1 MPEDVLGNFKQTI
14 GTEIQRFQQLQKDL
28 AKQQNDFEVKV
39 IEEKK
44 LLLRQQISYST
55 HTFLSRNSTIYGCFN
70 SVSVTSLR
78 QAEKCTKLDHA
89 EDKKLASLADSWTFA
104 AWIRWD
110 GRRERKGD
118 K

>member
-14 GTEIQRFQQLQKDL
+14 GAEIQRFQRLQKDL

-39 IEEKK
+39 IEVKK

-55 HTFLSRNSTIYGCFN
+55 RTFLSRNSTIYGCFN

-78 QAEKCTKLDHA
+78 QAEKCTKLEHA
-89 EDKKLASLADSWTFA
+89 EDKKLASLADS
-104 AWIRWD
+104 
-110 GRRERKGD
+110 
-118 K
+118 